1 MILIIGF
8 VILIVLGIVYFT
20 YKNNKLTKELDQI
33 LFDLEADFDQFK
45 RDLQ

>member
-20 YKNNKLTKELDQI
+20 YRNNKLTKELDQI
-33 LFDLEADFDQFK
+33 LFDLEVDIDRLK

>member
-1 MILIIGF
+1 MILIISF

-33 LFDLEADFDQFK
+33 LFDLEVDIDRLK

>member
-33 LFDLEADFDQFK
+33 LFDLEVDFDQFK
-45 RDLQ
+45 RDSQ

>member
-8 VILIVLGIVYFT
+8 VILIVLGIVCFI

-33 LFDLEADFDQFK
+33 LFDLEVDFDQFK